1 MYKKHLVRLWITLVF
16 LAVASGAYLL
26 LPNTAT
32 APKTTSSTP
41 VVAQNLPWENVA
53 TDTAISE
60 PTAKT
65 TPKTA
70 QDKPETP
77 VASSSS
83 TATETPPTPPQNT
96 LAVTMQI
103 NGQKYHLNLSEKS
116 TAYDA
121 MTQLVADK
129 KITAVFKEFSG
140 LGYFVDEID
149 GVKTDK
155 SAGKYWIYYLNDKPA
170 QAGIS
175 QYILKNNDS
184 LIWKYEVPQF

>member
-1 MYKKHLVRLWITLVF
+1 MHKKHLVRLWITLVF

-60 PTAKT
+60 PKAKT
-65 TPKTA
+65 TSKTG
-70 QDKPETP
+70 QNNPETP
-77 VASSSS
+77 PVANTPSS
-83 TATETPPTPPQNT
+83 TETPATPPQNM
-96 LAVTMQI
+96 LAVTIQI
-103 NGQKYHLNLSEKS
+103 NGQKYPLNLPEKS

-155 SAGKYWIYYLNDKPA
+155 NAGKYWIYYLNGKPA

>member
-70 QDKPETP
+70 PDKPETP
-77 VASSSS
+77 VASSS

-103 NGQKYHLNLSEKS
+103 NGQKYPLNLPEKS
-116 TAYDA
+116 TAYNA
-121 MTQLVADK
+121 MTQLVTDK